1 MIKIEEYILLPK
13 SIRQAHLRL
22 HEPCV
27 DRGKCYSYFLKGL
40 LAYILDTT
48 LPSGPKIHVCHACNN
63 DRCSHPYHV
72 YWCTAAEN
80 RQDTLEKAKQ
90 LQNKARSLG
99 ITSKKEKAKET
110 EHSRV
115 QLLTLGGNSTSS
127 NTSFAK

>member
-22 HEPCV
+22 
-27 DRGKCYSYFLKGL
+27 
-40 LAYILDTT
+40 
-48 LPSGPKIHVCHACNN
+48 
-63 DRCSHPYHV
+63 HV